1 MPWVVAV
8 AEWSSGIAA
17 FAPPAARA
25 LALRPA
31 VVVVFLCD
39 WKAVVER
46 VVLRIADVVG
56 VGWLPVV
63 PGIGSDVSKR
73 HSTASWPSLNLWES
87 AGPVVREYPGE
98 RVETAGGNNLDK

>member
-1 MPWVVAV
+1 M

-17 FAPPAARA
+17 FAPPAVRE
-25 LALRPA
+25 LALRP

-56 VGWLPVV
+56 VGWTPVV

-73 HSTASWPSLNLWES
+73 YSTASWPSLCLWES
-87 AGPVVREYPGE
+87 AGPVAREYPGE
-98 RVETAGGNNLDK
+98 RVEADGGNNLDT

>member
-8 AEWSSGIAA
+8 DEWRSGIAA
-17 FAPPAARA
+17 FALPAVRA
-25 LALRPA
+25 LALRP

-46 VVLRIADVVG
+46 VVLMIADVVG

-63 PGIGSDVSKR
+63 PEIGSDASKR
-73 HSTASWPSLNLWES
+73 DSSASWPSLHLWES
-87 AGPVVREYPGE
+87 AGPAVRAYPGE
-98 RVETAGGNNLDK
+98 RVEAGGGNNLDT